1 MSGFLS
7 RVRAVVVADLRIR
20 FRRVSTLVI
29 FLLLSGLAYVWV
41 PDPASGM
48 TLIVSGGRRAL
59 YNSAAIGMGTA
70 SLATIFIGLAGFYV
84 VSNAIR
90 RDVTS
95 RCGFVIASTTM
106 RGTEYLFGKF
116 AGNVVFLATFMSGFM
131 ITSMAML
138 LVRNEARLEPLVF
151 MRQYAL
157 LVPSSIMFVSG
168 LAILFESM
176 PFLSGKFGDVL
187 YFFLWAA
194 TLGFV
199 AAMIENGKSPGFAA
213 YFDFTGFGFLFDT
226 LKRTLHT
233 TEMAIG
239 HTPFDRAKPPFVFPG
254 LQFARGWLLPRV
266 FATIAPLALVAV
278 ARPFFHRFDPARVKR
293 GAEKSSRN
301 WISRLGAFAKPF
313 TKLAWRVAP
322 RGGDSL
328 AGAAWTDAMMTLTSA
343 PLIVVVAIGFAIA
356 GLAGQPKAVMP
367 IAFAAAAVVIADIA
381 CREKQA
387 GTIGLIFTSPRL
399 KSGFIWWKLMSA
411 TWIAAL
417 VLLVPSIRLI
427 IARPQAAV
435 NVIVGMMFIVA
446 CATMLAVV
454 SANPKTFLVLFLT
467 FWYVVVNDGGHLPA
481 LDFAGWNGLATP
493 AVLASYFALS
503 IGAIVA
509 AELFH
514 RTDLRRNY

>member
-1 MSGFLS
+1 VSGFLS

-41 PDPASGM
+41 PDPATGK
-48 TLIVSGGRRAL
+48 TLIQFGGRRAL

-138 LVRNEARLEPLVF
+138 VVRGEAPLQPLVF
-151 MRQYAL
+151 MWQYAL
-157 LVPSSIMFVSG
+157 LVPPSIMFVSG
-168 LAILFESM
+168 VAILFESV
-176 PFLSGKFGDVL
+176 PFLSGKFGDVA
-187 YFFLWAA
+187 YFFLWAM

-199 AAMIENGKSPGFAA
+199 AAMIENGKNPGVAA
-213 YFDFTGFGFLFDT
+213 YFDFTGFGFLLDT
-226 LKRTLHT
+226 LRRTMHATQLS
-233 TEMAIG
+233 IG
-239 HTPFDRAKPPFVFPG
+239 HSTFDPTKPLFVFPG
-254 LQFARGWLLPRV
+254 LRLSRAWIFPRI
-266 FATIAPLALVAV
+266 FATLAPAALVIV
-278 ARPFFHRFDPARVKR
+278 ARPFFHRFDPARVKQ
-293 GAEKSSRN
+293 GAQKSGRN
-301 WISRLGAFAKPF
+301 WMTRLGAIAKPF
-313 TKLAWRVAP
+313 TRMVWRVVP

-328 AGAAWTDAMMTLTSA
+328 AGAAWTDAMMTFTEA
-343 PLIVVVAIGFAIA
+343 PLILVVAVAFAIA
-356 GLAGQPKAVMP
+356 GVAAPPKAVMP

-381 CREKQA
+381 CREKRA
-387 GTIGLIFTSPRL
+387 GTVGLVFTSPRL
-399 KSGFIWWKLMSA
+399 KSGFVRWKLMSSGVTA
-411 TWIAAL
+411 LLVLFVPSMRLIAAR
-417 VLLVPSIRLI
+417 PS
-427 IARPQAAV
+427 AV
-435 NVIVGMMFIVA
+435 IYVVAGIVFIVA

-454 SANPKTFLVLFLT
+454 SANPKTFLLLFLT
-467 FWYVVVNDGGHLPA
+467 FWYVVVNDGGHQPA
-481 LDFAGWNGLATP
+481 LDFAGWNGIATP
-493 AVLASYFALS
+493 AVLAGYLTLS
-503 IGAIVA
+503 IVAIVM

-514 RTDLRRNY
+514 RADLRRNF